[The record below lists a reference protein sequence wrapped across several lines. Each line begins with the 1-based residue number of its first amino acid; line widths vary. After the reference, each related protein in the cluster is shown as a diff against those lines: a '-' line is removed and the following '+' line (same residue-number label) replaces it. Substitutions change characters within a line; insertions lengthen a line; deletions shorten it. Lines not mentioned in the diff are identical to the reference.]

1 MATSLSVAPKAEAA
15 PNMMSTRTIKTPTL
29 RTPSLRAPSKS
40 PTLKGTVRKSTRKSV
55 LNVEKKTAT
64 VKTDENKNK
73 KPVEVLKN
81 ASGSSDE
88 GTAETAV
95 VEPSNPV
102 PEPNPE
108 GNKVFSLFPHTCT
121 AKLIEDKT
129 FRMMVT
135 MDGTKFE
142 RETEHAMK
150 LNEGS
155 VLVSPSHKIKVT
167 TPACVVELQDGS
179 VVSIDSTE
187 DTTYIR
193 DFHDR
198 WKGHVVVHVDGKN
211 INMMPGTE
219 LIVTN
224 ESDPEKAWQNAVR
237 HQIKRR
243 GLSKYKIGRDDVTVF
258 RGDFSIPDAMLKSH
272 HFLYLK
278 DHQDQHS
285 RSVLDEITKTAA
297 LLHITDH
304 SGPFTFMR

>member
-1 MATSLSVAPKAEAA
+1 M
-15 PNMMSTRTIKTPTL
+15 
-29 RTPSLRAPSKS
+29 
-40 PTLKGTVRKSTRKSV
+40 RKSARKSDSK
-55 LNVEKKTAT
+55 VEKKTVT
-64 VKTDENKNK
+64 VKTDDTKNK
-73 KPVEVLKN
+73 KPVELLKN
-81 ASGSSDE
+81 ASASSEE
-88 GTAETAV
+88 GDAEATIEEAST
-95 VEPSNPV
+95 PP

-108 GNKVFSLFPHTCT
+108 GNKVFSLFPHTST

-135 MDGTKFE
+135 MDGTRFE
-142 RETEHAMK
+142 RDNERAMK
-150 LNEGS
+150 LDEGS
-155 VLVSPSHKIKVT
+155 VLISPTHKIKVA
-167 TPACVVELQDGS
+167 TPACVVELQEGS

-198 WKGHVVVHVDGKN
+198 WKGHVVVHVDDKN

-219 LIVTN
+219 LIVTT
-224 ESDPEKAWQNAVR
+224 ETDPDRAWQNAVR

-258 RGDFSIPDAMLKSH
+258 RGDFSIPDAMLKSN